1 MTGWSADYILRE
13 LPVAAGLQIILWHD
27 LKAGRGMRWSVA
39 MDSGRAGRVDIAQAI
54 HRTLSKV
61 ESDSLDDA

>member
-1 MTGWSADYILRE
+1 VTGWSADYILRH

-39 MDSGRAGRVDIAQAI
+39 MDSSSRSRVDIAKAI
-54 HRTLSKV
+54 RRTLSKV